1 MEAIREGI
9 IIVDLNSK
17 NYDTKILKQGDN
29 TELTFYINKS
39 GVAQNLVGNSFSL
52 IFNKP
57 NNTIV
62 QQSSGFDGSQASTGI
77 IKVDLLADC
86 VRAVGYGS
94 VEIEIKKDGN
104 RISSFMIPIEIEPT
118 GLEGIPSENKKLFLE
133 EVEQIK
139 TDYLNATNSDILQ
152 PVKRTFTA
160 TSNNTTSFTLEL
172 GLYNKL
178 IDVLELRYRG
188 VVLEEDVNYTYNE
201 STRVVTLGWGI
212 NTGQKIYI
220 TVIKGIAN

>member
-1 MEAIREGI
+1 MEAVRQGT

-17 NYDTKILKQGDN
+17 SYDTKILKQGD
-29 TELTFYINKS
+29 TTQLTFYINYN
-39 GVAQNLVGNSFSL
+39 GITANLSGNSFSL

-62 QQSSGFDGSQASTGI
+62 QQASGFDTSQASTGI
-77 IKVDLLADC
+77 LKVNLIADC

-104 RISSFMIPIEIEPT
+104 RISSFMIPVEIEPT
-118 GLEGIPSENKKLFLE
+118 GLEGVPSEDKKLFLE
-133 EVEQIK
+133 EVEKIK
-139 TDYLNATNSDILQ
+139 EDYINATHVDILQ

-178 IDVLELRYRG
+178 VDVLQLRYQG
-188 VVLEEDVNYTYNE
+188 IILEEDENYTYNE
-201 STRVVTLGWGI
+201 STRVVTLGWGLSIGEKI
-212 NTGQKIYI
+212 NI
-220 TVIKGIAN
+220 TVIKGITN

>member
-1 MEAIREGI
+1 MEAIREGT

-17 NYDTKILKQGDN
+17 NYDTKILKQGDT

-39 GVAQNLVGNSFSL
+39 GVAQNLTSNSFSL

-57 NNTIV
+57 DNTIV
-62 QQSSGFDGSQASTGI
+62 QQSSGFDISQASTGI
-77 IKVDLLADC
+77 IKVDLLEDC
-86 VRAVGYGS
+86 VRAIGEGS
-94 VEIEIKKDGN
+94 IEIEIKKDGN
-104 RISSFMIPIEIEPT
+104 RISSFMIPIEIEAT